1 VTDDRT
7 FGQRCARLRELR
19 GLTQADV
26 AKRIGLGRTSVVNI
40 EADRQEPGLTRL
52 RELAAAL
59 DTTVGALLGEV
70 PIPDP
75 PEVSIVIVHNVVCED
90 CGTVAD
96 DVTADD
102 AHGFRQRHIEA
113 HLTMRPAGEPS

>member
-1 VTDDRT
+1 MTTDRT
-7 FGQRCARLRELR
+7 FGQCVSHMRTLR
-19 GLTQADV
+19 GLTQDEV
-26 AKRIGLGRTSVVNI
+26 AKRIGLTRTSVANI

-75 PEVSIVIVHNVVCED
+75 PEVTIAAMHRVECLTCGHIAD
-90 CGTVAD
+90 CD
-96 DVTADD
+96 DEAE
-102 AHGFRQRHIEA
+102 ARGFRQRHVEA
-113 HLTMRPAGEPS
+113 HLTREVTQ